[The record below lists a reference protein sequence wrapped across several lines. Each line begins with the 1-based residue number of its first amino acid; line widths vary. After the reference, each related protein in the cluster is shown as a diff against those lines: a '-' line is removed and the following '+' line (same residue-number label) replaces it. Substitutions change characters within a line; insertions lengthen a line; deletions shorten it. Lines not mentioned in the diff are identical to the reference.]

1 MSYYFSLGIYNYYQS
16 TIKEHSVCL
25 ELTLTLIND
34 IYTIN

>member
-25 ELTLTLIND
+25 ELTLTRIND